1 MVTINVIFVALGRT
15 GSHPSKVMSVA
26 RPPVEDSRP
35 EPKRARM
42 GNRPSISSSKED
54 KIGTVQPHDDTLVV
68 TLKIEGYNVR
78 KVMVDAVG

>member
-1 MVTINVIFVALGRT
+1 
-15 GSHPSKVMSVA
+15 
-26 RPPVEDSRP
+26 
-35 EPKRARM
+35 M
-42 GNRPSISSSKED
+42 GNRPSISFSKED